1 MLLYYEAVLV
11 HLDCVADNG
20 LGDEAR
26 EGLYTA
32 SQRGPAYV
40 GKLPRR

>member
-11 HLDCVADNG
+11 HLDRVADDG
-20 LGDEAR
+20 LGDE
-26 EGLYTA
+26 GLYAA

-40 GKLPRR
+40 DKLRRR